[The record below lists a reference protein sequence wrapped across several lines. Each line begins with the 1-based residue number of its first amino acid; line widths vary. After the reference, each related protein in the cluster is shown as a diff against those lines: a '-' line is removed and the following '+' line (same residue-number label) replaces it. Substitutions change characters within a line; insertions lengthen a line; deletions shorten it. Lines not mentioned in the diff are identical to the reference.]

1 MNRFMKY
8 ITLKN
13 LVALSLVSCG
23 LLTVLILF
31 TGLVFGSETLDKLS
45 KSKAA
50 LTGEKADPSIVG
62 SEELADD
69 DNSNGEK
76 TSNDGNSSSNGG
88 STTSGTAGSGGA
100 SAGSAGTGTTT
111 TTTGTKTTGGSTG
124 GSTSSG
130 GTTSATASI
139 SSFSA
144 SPASISYNSAST
156 LSWASANA
164 SSCSITTL
172 GTVSTSGTKST
183 GNLTSAKSYTLTCG
197 TATKSVS
204 VSVGSAPVTCGQPN
218 GVCTSAQVAAHASQG
233 DCWMIYNGY
242 YYIVT
247 SYVNNHPGGRGVFNT
262 TSCGRDITGYMNGSA
277 STGGKQHNHN
287 NSAYNV
293 LNSYRI
299 GQVQG

>member
-1 MNRFMKY
+1 MNRVMKY
-8 ITLKN
+8 VTLKN
-13 LVALSLVSCG
+13 LVAVSLISCG
-23 LLTVLILF
+23 LLSVLILF
-31 TGLVFGSETLDKLS
+31 TGLVFGSDTLDKLS
-45 KSKAA
+45 KSKAE
-50 LTGEKADPSIVG
+50 LTGEKADPSIVDTNG
-62 SEELADD
+62 DTDNFSSETSSAD
-69 DNSNGEK
+69 GAA
-76 TSNDGNSSSNGG
+76 SSSNGG
-88 STTSGTAGSGGA
+88 TTISGTPGTSS
-100 SAGSAGTGTTT
+100 SAGSASSTTGTTSS
-111 TTTGTKTTGGSTG
+111 GTKTTGG

-130 GTTSATASI
+130 GSTATASI

-164 SSCSITTL
+164 TSCSISTL

-183 GNLTSAKSYTLTCG
+183 GNLTSTKTYTLSCG
-197 TATKSVS
+197 TASKNVS

-218 GVCTSAQVAAHASQG
+218 GVCSSAQVAAHASQG

-247 SYVNNHPGGRGVFNT
+247 SYVNNHPGGKGVFNT
-262 TSCGRDITGYMNGSA
+262 SSCGRDITGYMNGSA

-293 LNSYRI
+293 LNSYRV